1 MTKNHDDLAAL
12 SPAHEASS
20 YQAMPARLG
29 TPGVRAVVIAPV
41 GRFERD
47 VGRDQIVN
55 VGQFQP
61 LPAWD
66 VALQR
71 RAYVIGAMHSLR

>member
-29 TPGVRAVVIAPV
+29 TPGVRAVVNAPV

-61 LPAWD
+61 LRGTWRSSA
-66 VALQR
+66 AR
-71 RAYVIGAMHSLR
+71 MSSGYA